1 MVRRFYR
8 LPPLTTLATFEAAAR
23 HQSVKHAAAELNVTP
38 GAVSHQIK
46 ALEGEVGTQLFRRV
60 HRGIE
65 LTGAGHE
72 LYAVLSRGFQET
84 ASVLDRLRAENPG
97 AEIQVGAS
105 TAVAALWLMPR
116 ITDFWSQ
123 HPDIRISLYIS
134 DDVNE
139 LLASRSDLMIRYGS
153 GDWPDCK
160 AEHVFDDELMPVCSP
175 DFARANPVADVDA
188 LAELP
193 LIQMHSVDA
202 GWTTWREWFAMV
214 GRPGAAIKGPSFNNY
229 TIALQAAENGT
240 GVALGWRR
248 LIAPR
253 LEADALVPLT
263 DISVEAPGA
272 FYLCLRRERSSK
284 PDLDLLL
291 DWLRVGPQIAA

>member
-1 MVRRFYR
+1 MARRFYR

-46 ALEGEVGTQLFRRV
+46 ALESEIGTPLFRRV

-72 LYAVLSRGFQET
+72 LYAVLSRGFQEA

-116 ITDFWSQ
+116 ITDFWLQ
-123 HPDIRISLYIS
+123 HPDIRISFYIS

-139 LLASRSDLMIRYGS
+139 LLASRSDLTIRYGS
-153 GDWPDCK
+153 GNWPDCE

-175 DFARANPVADVDA
+175 AFARTNPVTDLDA
-188 LAELP
+188 LANLP

-214 GRPGAAIKGPSFNNY
+214 GRPAVTIKGPSFNNY
-229 TIALQAAENGT
+229 TIALQAAENGS

-253 LEADALVPLT
+253 LQSSALVPLT
-263 DISVEAPGA
+263 DVAVAAPGA
-272 FYLCLRRERSSK
+272 FYLCFRRDQKLQPDVELLLAWLRRDK
-284 PDLDLLL
+284 LN
-291 DWLRVGPQIAA
+291 